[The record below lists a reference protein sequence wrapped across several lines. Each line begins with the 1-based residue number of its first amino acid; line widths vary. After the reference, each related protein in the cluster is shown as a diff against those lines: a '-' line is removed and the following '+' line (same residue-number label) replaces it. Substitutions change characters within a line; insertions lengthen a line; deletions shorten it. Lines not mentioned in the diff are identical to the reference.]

1 MSIENI
7 INDAWEN
14 RDQVNPSS
22 EQSLKDTINKVIKPN
37 SILFIIKKSIRI
49 LKF

>member
-14 RDQVNPSS
+14 RDQVNPLS
-22 EQSLKDTINKVIKPN
+22 EQSLKDTINQVIDDLD
-37 SILFIIKKSIRI
+37 SGKSRVA
-49 LKF
+49 